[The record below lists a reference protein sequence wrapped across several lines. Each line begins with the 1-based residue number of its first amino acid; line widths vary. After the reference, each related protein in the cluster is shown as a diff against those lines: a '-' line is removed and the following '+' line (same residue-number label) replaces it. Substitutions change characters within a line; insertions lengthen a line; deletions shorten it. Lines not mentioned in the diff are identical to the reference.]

1 MYTFKGVIIV
11 NQRNLEPT
19 ARTWGY
25 ARVSSNSQSLQRQL
39 DQLLAYNIGEREIVC
54 DKSSGKDFERTGYI
68 ALKTQM
74 LRSGDKL
81 VICELDRLGRDYELI
96 KAEYKEL
103 SDLGIA
109 IVVLDSPALSTADK
123 SDLERTLISNIIFEL
138 LSYTAQ
144 KSRAQ
149 IKIRQAQGIQSAHE
163 KGIKFGR
170 PSGYNLPQGW
180 AIETAAWRR
189 GEQSA
194 VQCMQKLGL
203 KKTAFYS
210 YVKKEGV

>member
-1 MYTFKGVIIV
+1 MNNT
-11 NQRNLEPT
+11 ETTT

-25 ARVSSNSQSLQRQL
+25 ARVSSSGQSLQRQL
-39 DQLLAYNIGEREIVC
+39 DMLKSYGIGEREIVC
-54 DKSSGKDFERTGYI
+54 DKASGKDFSRDGYK

-74 LRSGDKL
+74 LRANDKL

-96 KAEYKEL
+96 KTEYREL
-103 SDLGIA
+103 TAMGVA
-109 IVVLDSPALSTADK
+109 IVILDNPALSTANK
-123 SDLERTLISNIIFEL
+123 TDLERTLISNIIFEL
-138 LSYTAQ
+138 LAYLTEKERQ
-144 KSRAQ
+144 K
-149 IKIRQAQGIQSAHE
+149 IKIRQRQGIDSALQN
-163 KGIKFGR
+163 GIKFGR